1 MRISDWSS
9 DVCSSDLS
17 FVNGYCVD
25 SVHPGT
31 GIGFKRGFLNGS
43 LAGTHD
49 DEIVVQVFLFL
60 QLQDVNERFY
70 LVILLDLNQFLNGAS
85 LGRPAAFRNLIPL
98 PQVATTLSVKTEYRT
113 SVEK

>member
-31 GIGFKRGFLNGS
+31 GIGFQRGFLNGS

-49 DEIVVQVFLFL
+49 DEIVVQVFLFI
-60 QLQDVNERFY
+60 QIQDVNERFY
-70 LVILLDLNQFLNGAS
+70 LVILIDLNQVLNGAS
-85 LGRPAAFRNLIPL
+85 LGSPAALRNLDRKSTRL
-98 PQVATTLSVKTEYRT
+98 NS
-113 SVEK
+113 SH